1 MSASITFSEI
11 EKSFVRQ
18 NSGQLEPV
26 LHGFDLKIEEG
37 ELVALVG
44 PSGVGKTT
52 LLHIAAGL
60 ERPDSGR
67 IDTGPGGGMSARL
80 GMVFQQPRLLDWRTV
95 RANVDLVAK
104 AAGRGTARTVDLL
117 TQAGLRDYL
126 DAYPATLSGG
136 QRQRVAIARAF
147 SIEPQILLLDEPFS
161 ALDELTARRLRILMQ
176 NMWLKAPPTGLLVTH
191 NMLEAA
197 FLADRIVVLGGKPAR
212 TIETITIDIPRP
224 RDPEDP
230 ELFAVYRRIIGLLSQ
245 QSAPARVCRGED
257 RHPGSIRQ

>member
-1 MSASITFSEI
+1 MSALIRFSEI

-18 NSGQLEPV
+18 NSGRIEQV
-26 LHGFDLKIEEG
+26 LRGFDLEIEEG

-60 ERPDSGR
+60 QQPDSGR
-67 IDTGPGGGMSARL
+67 VDTGPNGASARV

-95 RANVDLVAK
+95 RANVDLASR
-104 AAGRGTARTVDLL
+104 AAGRGTAYTVSLL
-117 TQAGLRDYL
+117 TQVGLRDYV
-126 DAYPATLSGG
+126 DAYPAALSGG

-147 SIEPQILLLDEPFS
+147 SIEPEILLLDEPFS

-176 NMWLKAPPTGLLVTH
+176 DMWLKAPPTGLLVTH

-197 FLADRIVVLGGKPAR
+197 FLADKIVVLGGKPAR
-212 TIETITIDIPRP
+212 TIETIAIDLPRP

-230 ELFAVYRRIIGLLSQ
+230 ALFAVHRRIMGLLS
-245 QSAPARVCRGED
+245 
-257 RHPGSIRQ
+257 H

>member
-1 MSASITFSEI
+1 MSALIRFAEI

-18 NSGQLEPV
+18 NTGRLEQV
-26 LHGFDLKIEEG
+26 LRDFELEIEEG

-60 ERPDSGR
+60 ERPDRGR
-67 IDTGPGGGMSARL
+67 IDTGRSGASSRL

-95 RANVDLVAK
+95 RANVDLASK
-104 AAGRGTARTVDLL
+104 AAGRGTAGTARLL
-117 TQAGLRDYL
+117 TQVGLRDYA
-126 DAYPATLSGG
+126 DAYPAALSGG

-147 SIEPQILLLDEPFS
+147 AIEPEILLLDEPFS

-176 NMWLKAPPTGLLVTH
+176 DMWLEAPPTGLLVTH

-197 FLADRIVVLGGKPAR
+197 FLADKIVVLGGKPAR
-212 TIETITIDIPRP
+212 TIETIAVNLPRP

-230 ELFAVYRRIIGLLSQ
+230 ELFVIHRRIMSLLSQ
-245 QSAPARVCRGED
+245 
-257 RHPGSIRQ
+257 

>member
-1 MSASITFSEI
+1 MAKGHRPVSVSISFSDI

-18 NSGQLEPV
+18 NTGRIEPV
-26 LHGFDLKIEEG
+26 LRRFDLDVEEG

-60 ERPDSGR
+60 ERPNSGR
-67 IDTGPGGGMSARL
+67 VDIGPSGVSARL

-104 AAGRGTARTVDLL
+104 AAGRGTARTMDLL
-117 TQAGLRDYL
+117 TQVGLRDHA
-126 DAYPATLSGG
+126 DAYPAALSGG

-147 SIEPQILLLDEPFS
+147 SIDPEILLLDEPFS

-176 NMWLKAPPTGLLVTH
+176 DMWLTAPPTGLLVTH

-197 FLADRIVVLGGKPAR
+197 FLADKIVVLAGKPAR
-212 TIETITIDIPRP
+212 TIATIAIDLPRP

-230 ELFAVYRRIIGLLSQ
+230 ELFAVHRRIMGLLS
-245 QSAPARVCRGED
+245 
-257 RHPGSIRQ
+257 H

>member
-1 MSASITFSEI
+1 MSAFIRFSEI

-18 NSGQLEPV
+18 NTGRLEQV
-26 LHGFDLKIEEG
+26 LRDFELEIEEG

-60 ERPDSGR
+60 EQPDRGR
-67 IDTGPGGGMSARL
+67 IDTGRSGASSRL

-95 RANVDLVAK
+95 RANVDLASK
-104 AAGRGTARTVDLL
+104 AAGRGTAGTARLL
-117 TQAGLRDYL
+117 TQVGLQDYA
-126 DAYPATLSGG
+126 DAYPAALSGG

-147 SIEPQILLLDEPFS
+147 AIEPEILLLDEPFS

-176 NMWLKAPPTGLLVTH
+176 DMWLEAPPTGLLVTH

-197 FLADRIVVLGGKPAR
+197 FLADEIVVLGGKPAR
-212 TIETITIDIPRP
+212 TIETIAVNLPRP
-224 RDPEDP
+224 RDPEDA
-230 ELFAVYRRIIGLLSQ
+230 ELFVIHRRIMSLLSQ
-245 QSAPARVCRGED
+245 
-257 RHPGSIRQ
+257 